1 MLLPAEHADNK
12 GFTLI
17 EVMVAIIIMMIGILG
32 LLQTVNMAI
41 AYNRSNKLRND
52 AIIYADQAMGAERT
66 KLFGIVNNSN
76 ISISHKSGLGFV
88 NYSVVNTVTNLTA
101 HSLAV
106 DQIAG
111 AKNLQIRVSWRDKG
125 AKKAHSLS
133 TTIIETAN

>member
-1 MLLPAEHADNK
+1 MLLPAEHAENK

-17 EVMVAIIIMMIGILG
+17 EVMVAIFIMMIGMLG

-41 AYNRSNKLRND
+41 TYNNSNKLRND
-52 AIIYADQAMGAERT
+52 AIIYADQEIGNERT
-66 KLFGIVNNSN
+66 KLFSAVVSSNTQIV
-76 ISISHKSGLGFV
+76 HKFNLGFV
-88 NYSVVNTVTNLTA
+88 NYSVVNSVTDITA

-111 AKNLQIRVSWRDKG
+111 AKNLQVRVSWRDKG
-125 AKKAHSLS
+125 AKQTHSLT